1 MKASRMKTVEYFKE
15 FVDTQVSVGA
25 LVEIYY
31 IRHNSKVM
39 VYTNMKF
46 RIATTMSLED
56 LNDFLKDYPHKR
68 RNLEALVNFT
78 LKEVK

>member
-1 MKASRMKTVEYFKE
+1 MIASRMKTVEYFKE

-31 IRHNSKVM
+31 LRYTSNVM

-46 RIATTMSLED
+46 RIATSMHLDE
-56 LNDFLKDYPHKR
+56 LKDFLKDYPHIKR
-68 RNLEALVNFT
+68 KRNTLTYFE